1 MDESEITIVPDIVA
15 RLDTIDN
22 LIHTTRETVGNAC
35 ERANRANDMSQFVM
49 SYTDTIK
56 TTVDLYEAII
66 EQLQDRITKIEHKIE
81 QLTGPCYCESLL

>member
-1 MDESEITIVPDIVA
+1 MDESEITIVPDIAA

-35 ERANRANDMSQFVM
+35 ERANRANDMSQFAM
-49 SYTDTIK
+49 SYTNTIE
-56 TTVDLYEAII
+56 TTVNSYEAII
-66 EQLQDRITKIEHKIE
+66 KQLQDRITEIERKIE

>member
-1 MDESEITIVPDIVA
+1 MDESEITIVPDIVV
-15 RLDTIDN
+15 RLDAADN
-22 LIHTTRETVGNAC
+22 LIRTTRETVGNAC

-56 TTVDLYEAII
+56 TTVDSYEAII

>member
-15 RLDTIDN
+15 RFDAVDN
-22 LIHTTRETVGNAC
+22 LIHTTRETVENAY
-35 ERANRANDMSQFVM
+35 ERVNRANDMSQFAM
-49 SYTDTIK
+49 SYTRTIK
-56 TTVDLYEAII
+56 TTVDSYEAII

>member
-22 LIHTTRETVGNAC
+22 LVHTTRETVGNAC

-56 TTVDLYEAII
+56 TTVDSYEAII
-66 EQLQDRITKIEHKIE
+66 DQLQARVTDLEHKMKMI
-81 QLTGPCYCESLL
+81 TGPCYCESLL